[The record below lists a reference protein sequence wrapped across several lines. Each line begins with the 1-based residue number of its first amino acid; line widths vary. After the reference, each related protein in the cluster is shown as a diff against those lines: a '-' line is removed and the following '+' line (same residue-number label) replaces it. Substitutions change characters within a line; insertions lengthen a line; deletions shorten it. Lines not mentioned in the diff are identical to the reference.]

1 LSIPKA
7 SCPLQSLLLWLQILV
22 VAWVTVT
29 AVILDVEVQVGVVFG
44 VEENQ

>member
-1 LSIPKA
+1 
-7 SCPLQSLLLWLQILV
+7 LWLQILV

>member
-1 LSIPKA
+1 
-7 SCPLQSLLLWLQILV
+7 LWLQILV

-29 AVILDVEVQVGVVFG
+29 AVISDVEVQVGVVFG